1 MAEEEAMTARNEI
14 ERTGSDEHEDYCPI
28 CFCPPSNELPFA
40 KANCQHEYCLSCV
53 ERILLTKQRPNF
65 SLRVEEIPDV
75 HLVAPSKGRC
85 AICRNEMSLFEFKDT
100 VGNDIYKKNTDVV
113 NSPLGGL
120 TFMERNSSH
129 HQPLNIPCVYQ
140 FPNNESNVKLPS
152 TTVTVGLESHVKR
165 FDHGCHFHEKS
176 NTFHG
181 QLTWSLNG
189 DEAFPESAWAE
200 STEVIFQ
207 FSANFSYI
215 ALGTLVHQPRQDSG
229 KLHPLD
235 GRWFV
240 IWIDDGTTG
249 YIEVRGSMFRYGPF
263 TYRIDISIPSQ
274 PKFSWPSELNSV
286 VQTAVS
292 GVDLTTKPEGPTIG
306 QSITWNTNDKD
317 QATIVW
323 TRESVGLSPNP
334 QVDLLGPGGRMFRRC
349 NKLDKVQSIPAY
361 HGTTLF
367 GNTFCQ
373 GLKVGLASYHFFR
386 DGSTY
391 ISYEHPDCG
400 HWAPLDDGTPVP
412 SRVQFRE
419 HSFDAHNRIFRGK
432 IKWQEEFGTSWQ
444 GCIEWIYEMHFD
456 MEFTCILSGQV
467 HSRLAHDGD
476 NPREMSTFGLDMIYI
491 NAAIKE
497 HFDAIAEADDDDADN
512 GNVGPAS
519 QERENALMVR
529 YTRVKNTLRQ
539 RLQRE
544 QASVRTIAIISLVLT
559 ALHDPEGSNPIDFFL
574 YT

>member
-1 MAEEEAMTARNEI
+1 MAEEAPTTALNDIGRQ
-14 ERTGSDEHEDYCPI
+14 RSDDHEDHCPI

-40 KANCQHEYCLSCV
+40 KAKCQHEYCLPCV
-53 ERILLTKQRPNF
+53 ERMLLTKQRPYF

-85 AICRNEMSLFEFKDT
+85 AICRQEISLFEFKDT
-100 VGNDIYKKNTDVV
+100 IGNDIYEKNTDIS

-120 TFMERNSSH
+120 TFMERSSSH
-129 HQPLNIPCVYQ
+129 HQLLDTPYVYQ
-140 FPNNESNVKLPS
+140 FPNNESELKLPY
-152 TTVTVGLESHVKR
+152 TRATVGFESHIKC
-165 FDHGCHFHEKS
+165 FDNGCHFHEKS

-207 FSANFSYI
+207 FSSNFSYI
-215 ALGTLVHQPRQDSG
+215 ALGTLIHKPRQDSG
-229 KLHPLD
+229 ILFPLD
-235 GRWFV
+235 GKWLV
-240 IWIDDGTTG
+240 IWVDDATTV
-249 YIEVRGSMFRYGPF
+249 YIEVRGSTFRFGPY
-263 TYRIDISIPSQ
+263 TYRIDTTNPNQ

-292 GVDLTTKPEGPTIG
+292 GVDLITKPDGPTIG

-323 TRESVGLSPNP
+323 TRESVGLPPNP
-334 QVDLLGPGGRMFRRC
+334 QVDLLGPGGRMFRRW
-349 NKLDKVQSIPAY
+349 NELEKVQSLPTY
-361 HGTTLF
+361 HGATLF

-373 GLKVGLASYHFFR
+373 GLKVGLASYHFFD

-419 HSFDAHNRIFRGK
+419 QSFDAHGRIFRGK

-444 GCIEWIYEMHFD
+444 GCTEWIYEMHFD

-467 HSRLAHDGD
+467 LSHLVHGGE

-491 NAAIKE
+491 NAAINE
-497 HFDAIAEADDDDADN
+497 HFDAIAENDN
-512 GNVGPAS
+512 EEEPES
-519 QERENALMVR
+519 QESENVLMVR

-544 QASVRTIAIISLVLT
+544 QASVRTIAMISLVLT
-559 ALHDPEGSNPIDFFL
+559 ALHDPEGSNPIDFSL
-574 YT
+574 